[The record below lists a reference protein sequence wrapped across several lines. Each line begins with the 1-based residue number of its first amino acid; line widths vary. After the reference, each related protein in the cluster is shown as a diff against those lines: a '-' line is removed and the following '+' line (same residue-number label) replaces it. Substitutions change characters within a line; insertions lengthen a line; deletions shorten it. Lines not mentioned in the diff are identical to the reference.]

1 MIANLKMHANE
12 FETNVALVR
21 ALLDSQFPQWAHLS
35 IQPVPSAGTDNAL
48 YRLGDDM
55 VVRLPR
61 VESAVGQVEKEW
73 QWLPKLA
80 PHLPLAIPLPLAQ
93 GNSAA
98 NFPWRWSIYRWLD
111 GDNAA
116 DKKIADSPHTALALA
131 QFIAALQRIDTTGGP
146 PPGAHNSFRGEP
158 LINRDAQT
166 RETISHLRDVFD
178 AEKMTAVWDAAIAAP
193 IWNKPPVWIH
203 GDLQAGNLLA
213 LRGKLYAVIDFG
225 CLGIGDPA
233 CDVMTAWLYLSAKN
247 RDLFR
252 ATLQVD
258 DATWAR
264 ARGWALTVGLI
275 AFPYYQTTNP
285 TLAEIARR
293 AILEALSQYVT
304 IFTRR

>member
-1 MIANLKMHANE
+1 MKMHADE
-12 FETNVALVR
+12 RETNVALVR
-21 ALLDSQFPQWAHLS
+21 ELLTSQFPQWANFS
-35 IQPVPSAGTDNAL
+35 ITRVPSAGTDNAL

-80 PHLPLAIPLPLAQ
+80 PHLPLVIPLPIAK
-93 GNSAA
+93 GNPNAV
-98 NFPWRWSIYRWLD
+98 FPWAWSIYRWLD
-111 GDNAA
+111 GKNAA

-131 QFIAALQRIDTTGGP
+131 QFIAALQQIDITDAP

-158 LINRDAQT
+158 LVNRDAQT
-166 RETISHLRDVFD
+166 RETISLLRAVFD
-178 AEKMTAVWDAAIAAP
+178 AEAMTAVWAAAIAAP
-193 IWNKPPVWIH
+193 IWHKTPVWIH

-225 CLGIGDPA
+225 CLGAGDPA
-233 CDVMTAWLYLSAKN
+233 CDAMAAWLYLSTKN

-258 DATWAR
+258 DATWTR

-275 AFPYYQTTNP
+275 AFPYYAKTNP
-285 TLAEIARR
+285 ILAEIARR
-293 AILEALSQYVT
+293 AILETVT
-304 IFTRR
+304 NFRGAA